1 METQAAGSRSGSRSR
16 GTSSGGA
23 PGAGRRR
30 LGLIAGVAT
39 IGALAF
45 GYDTGVI
52 AGALPL
58 MTLPES
64 EGGLGLTPAMEG
76 VVSSSLIFGAA
87 VGAIV
92 GGRLS
97 DRFGRR
103 HNLLL
108 LALVFLVGALGTALS
123 PTVPLMVLSRVVLG
137 LAVGGA
143 SATVPTF
150 LAEMAPRD
158 RRARLVSRNE
168 LMIVTG
174 QLVAYTSNA
183 VIANA
188 FPGQHAWRWML
199 ALAALPAAALFVGML
214 FVPESPRW
222 YAGRGRFDEARAVL
236 RSIRDG
242 GIEQEMAEIRQIAEE
257 SRTAGRVTRAEW
269 REPWVRRIVLFGIAF
284 GILVQLT
291 GVNSVMYYAPTILIE
306 TGLGASAAL
315 TATIGNGVVS
325 VAAVAIGIYL
335 LGHRGRRPM
344 VLLGV
349 AGIVLSLAAIGLCFM
364 LPEGAVRSYL
374 VLAFMLTFLFFM
386 QAFVGVVFWLSM
398 AELFPLR
405 FRGAAVGMAV
415 FAQWVSNALVTLF
428 FPMLISGLGGPTF
441 FVFAAINVGTFL
453 FLWRFMP
460 ETKGRTLEGFEHELR
475 TGEIRIVEGAG

>member
-1 METQAAGSRSGSRSR
+1 VSTQSP
-16 GTSSGGA
+16 TS
-23 PGAGRRR
+23 PTAGRTPAVTAPHTRSSRR
-30 LGLIAGVAT
+30 LNLIASIAT

-58 MTLPES
+58 MTLPAA
-64 EGGLGLTPAMEG
+64 EGGLDLTPVTEG
-76 VVSSSLIFGAA
+76 IVSSSLIFGAA
-87 VGAIV
+87 LGAIL

-103 HNLLL
+103 SNLLL
-108 LALVFLVGALGTALS
+108 LGAVFFVGALATALS
-123 PTVPLMVLSRVVLG
+123 PTVPLMILSRIVLG
-137 LAVGGA
+137 TAVGGA

-150 LAEMAPRD
+150 LAEIAPSD

-183 VIANA
+183 AIANL
-188 FPGQHAWRWML
+188 FPGEHAWRWML

-222 YAGRGRFDEARAVL
+222 FAQKGRYDEARQVL
-236 RSIRDG
+236 RTIRDG
-242 GIEQEMAEIRQIAEE
+242 DVDAEMAEIREVAEAA
-257 SRTAGRVTRAEW
+257 RGRSGPTKAEW
-269 REPWVRRIVLFGIAF
+269 RQPWVRRIVLFGIAF

-291 GVNSVMYYAPTILIE
+291 GVNAVMYYAPTILIE
-306 TGLGASAAL
+306 TGLGTAAAL

-335 LGHRGRRPM
+335 LGKRGRRPL
-344 VLLGV
+344 VLTGL
-349 AGIVLSLAAIGLCFM
+349 AGIVVSLAAIGVCFM
-364 LPEGAVRSYL
+364 LPESPVRSYL
-374 VLAFMLTFLFFM
+374 VLAFMLSFLFFM

-415 FAQWVSNALVTLF
+415 FAQWISNGMVTLL
-428 FPMLISGLGGPTF
+428 FPMLISWLGGPTF
-441 FVFAAINVGTFL
+441 FLFAAINVGTFL
-453 FLWRFMP
+453 VLWKYMP
-460 ETKGRTLEGFEHELR
+460 ETRGRTLEGFEHELR
-475 TGEIRIVEGAG
+475 TGELQIVEGAG